1 MIRVQFDIA
10 IKDTE
15 PVYYRAYLPDSPIWR
30 WGLALDTSLRW
41 ISRPF
46 VFLSRHKLRRG
57 LREIAWSNRM
67 DCCGFEIRVSRRS
80 EEDIPIDI
88 RKLCE
93 SLTTHP
99 GLGYLLDNVDTR
111 VNRVICVVTK
121 AEADLLLPRDAP
133 NSWGYA
139 IPDTQVAIV
148 VSDKPFTVLV
158 DPRTYYSEIVSTMLH
173 ETAHLLISPWSRWAT
188 TRQVRYLEEMACSYI
203 EDVDNSRLLKCVA
216 AYVSGT
222 LPLPSHILQL
232 EQKLEFKLASSVIVS
247 LIVERM
253 GMERFCNAYLL
264 RLRYPYLAPLFECFT
279 EIGIESPHDLDAA
292 VASYLRENMDK
303 FEPDCIAQLSQY
315 YSMKYA
321 YELGDLP
328 TALSCSSALRDS
340 RYDVEAS
347 LYRASTLI
355 KLRRYE
361 EALRCIEATLECV
374 SHPVPQSYLAIL
386 GATVKRLLG
395 SNKDYPSLILEYSR
409 LYSTSHL
416 RMFNK
421 QFSLLERSAREWEKS
436 MYDILDFFGIV
447 RFLSD
452 DHVPRMVPNEPH
464 M

>member
-1 MIRVQFDIA
+1 MIRVQFDVVV
-10 IKDTE
+10 KDTE
-15 PVYYRAYLPDSPIWR
+15 PVYYRAYLPDSSIWR

-41 ISRPF
+41 ISRPVVSLF
-46 VFLSRHKLRRG
+46 RHKLHRW
-57 LREIAWSNRM
+57 LREIDWSNRM
-67 DCCGFEIRVSRRS
+67 DCCGFEIRISRRS
-80 EEDIPIDI
+80 EENIPIDI
-88 RKLCE
+88 CKLCE
-93 SLTTHP
+93 TLTTHP
-99 GLGYLLDNVDTR
+99 NLDYLRDKVDTR
-111 VNRVICVVTK
+111 ANRVICVVTN
-121 AEADLLLPRDAP
+121 AEAELFRPRGTP
-133 NSWGYA
+133 MSCGYA
-139 IPDTQVAIV
+139 LPDLQVAIV
-148 VSDKPFTVLV
+148 VSDRPFTVLV
-158 DPRTYYSEIVSTMLH
+158 DPQSYYSEIVSTMLH
-173 ETAHLLISPWSRWAT
+173 ETAHLIISPWSQWAT
-188 TRQVRYLEEMACSYI
+188 TRQGKYLEEMACSYI
-203 EDVDNSRLLKCVA
+203 EDVDNSRLLGCVA

-264 RLRYPYLAPLFECFT
+264 RLRYPCLAPLFECFT

-292 VASYLRENMDK
+292 VANYLRENMDK
-303 FEPDCIAQLSQY
+303 FEPDRIAQLSQY

-361 EALRCIEATLECV
+361 EALSCIEATLECV
-374 SHPVPQSYLAIL
+374 SHPVPQSYLAIF

-395 SNKDYPSLILEYSR
+395 CSKDYPSLILEYSR
-409 LYSTSHL
+409 LYPISHL

-421 QFSLLERSAREWEKS
+421 QFKLLERSAREWEKS
-436 MYDILDFFGIV
+436 RHDILDFFGIV
-447 RFLSD
+447 HFLSD
-452 DHVPRMVPNEPH
+452 DHVPRMVPNEPR